1 MKSIKTSEKLS
12 FNWHGKNEASYLADI
27 PVKSNIYP
35 QKDKSVNWDN
45 TGNIYIE
52 GDNLEALK
60 ILKKDYEANIKVI
73 YIDPPYNTGK
83 DFTS

>member
-35 QKDKSVNWDN
+35 QKDKVLIGIIQG
-45 TGNIYIE
+45 TYI
-52 GDNLEALK
+52 
-60 ILKKDYEANIKVI
+60 
-73 YIDPPYNTGK
+73 
-83 DFTS
+83 